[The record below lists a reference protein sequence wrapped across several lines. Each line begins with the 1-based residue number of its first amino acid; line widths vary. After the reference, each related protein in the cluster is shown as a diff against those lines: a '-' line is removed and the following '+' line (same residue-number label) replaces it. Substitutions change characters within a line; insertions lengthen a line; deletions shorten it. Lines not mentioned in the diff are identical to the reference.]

1 MSSAGYSKRTL
12 VQKLG
17 IKPGFKIALINS
29 PQDYLQTTLGPLP
42 SEVVIEPLTAGSL
55 DMVHFF
61 TRSANQL
68 NYEFPALK
76 QAVTLAGMVWI
87 SWPKKASKIQ
97 SDVDENVVR
106 EIGLKHGLVDVK
118 VCVIDA
124 IWSGL
129 KFVYRVKDRK

>member
-1 MSSAGYSKRTL
+1 MSSVGYSKRTL

-29 PQDYLQTTLGPLP
+29 PQDYLQTLGSLP
-42 SEVVIEPLTAGSL
+42 SEVIIEPLTAGSL

-68 NYEFPALK
+68 NHKFPALK
-76 QAVTLAGMVWI
+76 QAITSTGMVWI

-106 EIGLKHGLVDVK
+106 KIGLKHGLVDVK
-118 VCVIDA
+118 VCAVDA

-129 KFVYRVKDRK
+129 KFVYRIKDRK